1 MNSLWY
7 NIIIIL
13 ISRRHKIE
21 EQRRIDEAIYADKAN
36 EIAEQQ
42 RQLNIVDAER
52 SVKWS
57 LIYWLSF

>member
-1 MNSLWY
+1 
-7 NIIIIL
+7 L